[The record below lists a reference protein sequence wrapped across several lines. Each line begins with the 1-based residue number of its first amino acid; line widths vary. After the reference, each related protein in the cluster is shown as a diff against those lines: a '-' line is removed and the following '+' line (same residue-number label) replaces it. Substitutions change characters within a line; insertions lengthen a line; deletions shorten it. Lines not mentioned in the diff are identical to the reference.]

1 MTRRQSVIGS
11 FFTILMIISASA
23 LMAQSGTDQVRLFQ
37 SYFFDTPIA
46 TTNHVQPGL
55 SHSSYEHSS
64 ILTIGANGGYVVNP
78 KLEVLGGLDYISI
91 SYDNDNID
99 GQSGLSD
106 LALVGRYKLTEGKP
120 TQFAAG
126 ALLTLPIGSDDIGA
140 GNLDFGGFAAV
151 RHPLKNG
158 MVVTGNVALLLEETI
173 NNKGE
178 DDRESSLELA
188 GGVIYPMNNLVNIVG
203 ELTIKGD
210 KDYMLLSGGV
220 DYVMGNGHLR
230 GALGIGLDDAA
241 PDFRIMAGYLLPL

>member
-23 LMAQSGTDQVRLFQ
+23 MAQSGTDQVRLFQ

-46 TTNHVQPGL
+46 TANHVQPGL

-64 ILTIGANGGYVVNP
+64 VLTIGANGGYVVNP
-78 KLEVLGGLDYISI
+78 KLEVLGGLNYTSI
-91 SYDNDNID
+91 SYDYDNVD

-106 LALVGRYKLTEGKP
+106 LTLVGRYKLTEGKP

-126 ALLTLPIGSDDIGA
+126 ALLTLPIGSDDVGG
-140 GNLDFGGFAAV
+140 GNFDFGAYAAV
-151 RHPLKNG
+151 RHPLNNG
-158 MVVTGNVALLLEETI
+158 MVVTGNVALLLVETV
-173 NNKGE
+173 NSKGE
-178 DDRESSLELA
+178 DDRDTSLELA
-188 GGVIYPMNNLVNIVG
+188 GGVIYPMNNQMNIVG

-220 DYVMGNGHLR
+220 DYVMGKGRLR
-230 GALGIGLDDAA
+230 GALGIGLDDKD
-241 PDFRIMAGYLLPL
+241 PDFQIMAGYLLPL

>member
-1 MTRRQSVIGS
+1 MMRRQSAAIYLVI
-11 FFTILMIISASA
+11 ILMIGSGVV
-23 LMAQSGTDQVRLFQ
+23 LLAQTGTDQVRLFQ

-46 TTNHVQPGL
+46 NTNHVQPAL
-55 SHSSYEHSS
+55 SHSSFDHFS

-78 KLEVLGGLDYISI
+78 KLEVLGGLDYIST

-106 LALVGRYKLTEGKP
+106 LTLVGRYKLTEGKP

-126 ALLTLPIGSDDIGA
+126 AKLTLPIGSEDVGA
-140 GNLDFGGFAAV
+140 GHFNFGGFAAV

-158 MVVTGNVALLLEETI
+158 MVVTGNVALLLEETV

-188 GGVIYPMNNLVNIVG
+188 GGVIYPMNKKVNIVG

-220 DYVMGNGHLR
+220 DYAMGNGRLR
-230 GALGIGLDDAA
+230 GALGIGLDDNA
-241 PDFRIMAGYLLPL
+241 PDFQIMAGYLLPL

>member
-1 MTRRQSVIGS
+1 MQP
-11 FFTILMIISASA
+11 A
-23 LMAQSGTDQVRLFQ
+23 LT
-37 SYFFDTPIA
+37 
-46 TTNHVQPGL
+46 
-55 SHSSYEHSS
+55 HSSYEHSS
-64 ILTIGANGGYVVNP
+64 FLTIGANGGYVVNP

-106 LALVGRYKLTEGKP
+106 LTVVGRYKLSEGKP

-126 ALLTLPIGSDDIGA
+126 ALLTLPIGSEDVGA
-140 GNLDFGGFAAV
+140 GNLNFGGFAAI

-158 MVVTGNVALLLEETI
+158 AVITGNAALLVEETV

-188 GGVIYPMNNLVNIVG
+188 GGVIYPVNNQVNIVG

-220 DYVMGNGHLR
+220 DYVMGNGRLR
-230 GALGIGLDDAA
+230 GMLGLGLDDNA
-241 PDFRIMAGYLLPL
+241 PDFQIVAGYLLTL

>member
-11 FFTILMIISASA
+11 FITILMIISASA

-55 SHSSYEHSS
+55 VYSSYENSS
-64 ILTIGANGGYVVNP
+64 LLGIGANGGYAVNP
-78 KLEVLGGLDYISI
+78 KLEVLGGLSYLSW
-91 SYDNDNID
+91 SYDNVD

-106 LALVGRYKLTEGKP
+106 LTLVGRYKLTEGKP

-126 ALLTLPIGSDDIGA
+126 ALLTLPIGSDDVGG
-140 GNLDFGGFAAV
+140 GNFDFGAYAAV
-151 RHPLKNG
+151 RHPLNNG
-158 MVVTGNVALLLEETI
+158 MVVTGNVALLLEETV
-173 NNKGE
+173 NSKGE
-178 DDRESSLELA
+178 DDRETSLELA
-188 GGVIYPMNNLVNIVG
+188 GGVIYPMNNQMNIVG

-220 DYVMGNGHLR
+220 DYVMGNGRLR
-230 GALGIGLDDAA
+230 GALGIGLDDLA
-241 PDFRIMAGYLLPL
+241 PDFQIMAGYLLTL